1 MAKIMTEEHGKY
13 GIDCTNAIW
22 SSEDIHRLYHAG
34 GISFLCDADFVLE
47 TEQHIL
53 LIEYKNVNTREA
65 LLHVETE
72 KQYNPFEEKKF
83 WTLIRKF
90 YDSIPYLYLKGKLL
104 KPIRY
109 ICVLEY
115 PKGDSVSRKML
126 RNKMKKKLPFS
137 LQDEIGKEISLIYS
151 VDVMNIQEWNE
162 DTYFGQFPIKAIP
175 E

>member
-1 MAKIMTEEHGKY
+1 MTEEHGKY

-22 SSEDIHRLYHAG
+22 SSEDIHSLYHAG

-53 LIEYKNVNTREA
+53 LIEYKNAKIKEA

-90 YDSIPYLYLKGKLL
+90 YDSIPYLYLSGKLS

-115 PKGDSVSRKML
+115 PKGDSVSRKLL
-126 RNKMKKKLPFS
+126 RNKMKKKLPFA
-137 LQDEIGKEISLIYS
+137 LQDKMGKTGNLVHS
-151 VDVMNIQEWNE
+151 VDVLNIQEWNE